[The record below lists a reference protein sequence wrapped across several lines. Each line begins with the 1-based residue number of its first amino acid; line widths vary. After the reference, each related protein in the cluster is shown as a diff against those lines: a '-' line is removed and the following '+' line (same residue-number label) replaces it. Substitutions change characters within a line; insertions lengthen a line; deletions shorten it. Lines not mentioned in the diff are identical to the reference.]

1 MNEEKLS
8 LEEKRFLLALARATI
23 TARLENRSA
32 PTPSR
37 EERAKVGS
45 KIEEPR
51 GCFVTL
57 HKKGN
62 LRGCIGTF
70 FSDTP
75 LWQNVKDMAIQSAF
89 YDPRFPPLAKSEL
102 KDIDIEISALSP
114 LREIKSVDEIKVGEH
129 GIYITKGHN
138 RGVLLPQ
145 VATENGWDL
154 ETFLEHTCLK
164 AGLPPKAWKEPGV
177 TIEIFSAEVFGEK
190 DTLQGCQ

>member
-1 MNEEKLS
+1 MNEERLS
-8 LEEKRFLLALARATI
+8 QSEKSFLLALARDTI
-23 TARLENRSA
+23 TARLENRTA
-32 PTPSR
+32 PIPSK
-37 EERAKVGS
+37 EERTKAGP

-57 HKKGN
+57 HKKGA

-70 FSDTP
+70 FSDNP
-75 LWQNVKDMAIQSAF
+75 LWQNVKDMAVQAAF

-102 KDIDIEISALSP
+102 KDIDIEISVLSP
-114 LREIKSVDEIKVGEH
+114 LREIKNVNEIKVGEH

-145 VATENGWDL
+145 VATENKWDL

-164 AGLPPKAWKEPGV
+164 AGLHPKAWKEPSV

-190 DTLQGCQ
+190 DIAQGCR